1 MIDLIYCTPQE
12 ELGFHKM
19 LNIKQ
24 FNIIEGISEE
34 KNREAVENK
43 QVDIL
48 LAPER
53 IGKKDRLNQR
63 DSGLND
69 ILCKFAKENDVAI
82 GFSFA
87 DLLNSKF
94 RAVLLGRMMQN
105 VRLCRKYK
113 VRMVLGSF
121 AKNSWEMRAPND
133 LLALG
138 QVLGMA
144 PKEAMIALNF
154 TKKRQGIK
162 IKKEKNQLLSQ
173 SRRYL

>member
-1 MIDLIYCTPQE
+1 MKDIIFCSVKE
-12 ELGFHKM
+12 KLGFHDLVPAKM
-19 LNIKQ
+19 
-24 FNIIEGISEE
+24 FNIVEGISEE
-34 KNREAVENK
+34 KNRKAVENK

-69 ILCKFAKENDVAI
+69 VLCKFARDNDVAI
-82 GFSFA
+82 GFSFS

-113 VRMVLGSF
+113 VRMVLASF
-121 AKNSWEMRAPND
+121 AKDPWEMRTAYD
-133 LLALG
+133 LLAFG
-138 QVLGMA
+138 QVLGMT
-144 PKEAMIALNF
+144 PKEATIALNF
-154 TKKRQGIK
+154 TKKRQAIK
-162 IKKEKNQLLSQ
+162 IIK
-173 SRRYL
+173 

>member
-1 MIDLIYCTPQE
+1 MIDINYSSNQRTDLS
-12 ELGFHKM
+12 FHKI
-19 LNIKQ
+19 LHVKT
-24 FNIIEGISEE
+24 FNIVEGISEE
-34 KNREAVENK
+34 KNRKAVENK

-63 DSGLND
+63 DSGVND
-69 ILCKFAKENDVAI
+69 ILCKLAKENDVAI

-113 VRMVLGSF
+113 VRMVLASF
-121 AKNSWEMRAPND
+121 AKDSWEMRAAYD
-133 LLALG
+133 LLAFG
-138 QVLGMA
+138 QVLGMT
-144 PKEAMIALNF
+144 PKEATMALNF
-154 TKKRQGIK
+154 TKKRQAIK
-162 IKKEKNQLLSQ
+162 MTTIK
-173 SRRYL
+173 